1 MNQQDYCNLIE
12 RYINTIFYST
22 WSRKFT
28 KNELCEYLI
37 KKADVFEDSNEEKI
51 YELGE
56 EVLETLIRVGKISHY
71 TKYFKV
77 EAPITPNDD
86 IRIFQQ
92 PPRITKVN
100 QSLIDTINEIDRNT
114 QYLGDNL

>member
-12 RYINTIFYST
+12 KYINTIFFNT

-28 KNELCEYLI
+28 KDELCKFLFN
-37 KKADVFEDSNEEKI
+37 KTEDLAQGDEEKI
-51 YELGE
+51 TELAQ
-56 EVLETLIRVGKISHY
+56 EVLEALVRVGKISY
-71 TKYFKV
+71 FTNYFKV
-77 EAPITPNDD
+77 EAPITPDDD

-100 QSLIDTINEIDRNT
+100 QSIIDIINEIDENT
-114 QYLGDNL
+114 PYLGDN

>member
-1 MNQQDYCNLIE
+1 MALSLLRYYCVLKNKL
-12 RYINTIFYST
+12 YS
-22 WSRKFT
+22 
-28 KNELCEYLI
+28 LL
-37 KKADVFEDSNEEKI
+37 KI
-51 YELGE
+51 YYF
-56 EVLETLIRVGKISHY
+56 TN
-71 TKYFKV
+71 YFKV

-100 QSLIDTINEIDRNT
+100 QSLFDTINEIDRNT